1 MTILT
6 QKNVAILFACQVG
19 WGIYVSSG
27 ILPHA
32 HWVDAVT
39 VSFNAATAFLAC
51 LGFNRTPSG
60 NLLSPEVISQV
71 DRQAVVARAGDAVVQ
86 AAAAAVVADAQ
97 AVTKESQK

>member
-6 QKNVAILFACQVG
+6 QKNVAMLFALQVG

-27 ILPHA
+27 ILPHS

-39 VSFNAATAFLAC
+39 VTFNAATAVLAC

-60 NLLSPEVISQV
+60 NRLSPETITAV
-71 DRQAVVARAGDAVVQ
+71 DRQAVIAKAGDAVVE
-86 AAAAAVVADAQ
+86 AAAATVVANAQ
-97 AVTKESQK
+97 TVKDEAGK